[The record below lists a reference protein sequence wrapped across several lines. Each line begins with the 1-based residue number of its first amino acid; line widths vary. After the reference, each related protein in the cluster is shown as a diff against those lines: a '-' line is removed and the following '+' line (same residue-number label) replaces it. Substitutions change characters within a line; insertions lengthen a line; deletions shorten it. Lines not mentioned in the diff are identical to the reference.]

1 MDGLHVKN
9 GDQTPAKTNPIS
21 STKQDTST
29 RTRNIDRSEK
39 EYQSTTH
46 NRPNSLMLV
55 GEKKEDLNT
64 FYIMYRNISLYLT
77 ECFTDAKNK

>member
-21 STKQDTST
+21 STKHDTST
-29 RTRNIDRSEK
+29 RTRNIDTSEK

-55 GEKKEDLNT
+55 GEKKGRFKYFLHHVPE
-64 FYIMYRNISLYLT
+64 Y
-77 ECFTDAKNK
+77 FTLSY